1 MSPRGG
7 AEEEAE
13 LGAGGGG
20 TGDLPLRRCPLA
32 PMSLQG
38 NWRELGEA
46 KLANFAR
53 DRAAERAKEE
63 RKKAQLEEPAARH
76 IARSSEAMARIS
88 RLKNRSAEE
97 AFLSGQEALPEYKLS
112 YKAYMA
118 GNRSDRAHKLSL
130 MWAPLSCPQPAVPQP
145 HRFLLNSGFHRVPTR
160 GGRP

>member
-1 MSPRGG
+1 MACTVNELFGKMVKAGVYTPAEVNEQKRAADATHCDGDGDGGLAGDEPEGG

-20 TGDLPLRRCPLA
+20 TGDLPLRRYPLA

-63 RKKAQLEEPAARH
+63 RKKAQLEEAAARH

-88 RLKNRSAEE
+88 RLKKRSAE
-97 AFLSGQEALPEYKLS
+97 AASPSGQEALPE
-112 YKAYMA
+112 
-118 GNRSDRAHKLSL
+118 
-130 MWAPLSCPQPAVPQP
+130 
-145 HRFLLNSGFHRVPTR
+145 
-160 GGRP
+160 